1 MGTMVAIVPEE
12 DPSLRIR
19 MARTTFAAAHR
30 RTRFTG
36 SERAALRAE
45 LTTAKLLGAIARAI
59 NDGLTASGACEASDA
74 LLTFISRE
82 RTSRT

>member
-1 MGTMVAIVPEE
+1 MGTMVSIVPEE
-12 DPSLRIR
+12 DATLRIR
-19 MARTTFAAAHR
+19 MARTAYAAAHR
-30 RTRFTG
+30 RTRSTG

-45 LTTAKLLGAIARAI
+45 LTTAKLLGAVARAI
-59 NDGLTASGACEASDA
+59 NDGLTASGASEASHA